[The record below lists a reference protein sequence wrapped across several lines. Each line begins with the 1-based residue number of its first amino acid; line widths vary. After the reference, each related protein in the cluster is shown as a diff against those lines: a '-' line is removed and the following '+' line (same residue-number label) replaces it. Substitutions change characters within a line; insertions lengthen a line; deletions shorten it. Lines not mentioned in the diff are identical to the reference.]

1 MGGSK
6 NRAPIGGGAGE
17 ANTVRDGGS
26 NKVQLGQI
34 GAAHGIR
41 GEVRIKSF
49 TEDPLAI
56 KSYSPLLTNRRG
68 VEITIEKARL
78 QKSMVIARLK
88 DVTDRNAAEALN
100 GVKLFTLRD
109 NLPEPDED
117 DFYHTDL
124 IGLDAQLE
132 DGTSIGQVA
141 AVQNYGAGDV
151 LEIRPTKGPTEL
163 LPFTKKV
170 VPTINLNEGFLV
182 IVPPSEIVV
191 DEDEAFEAE

>member
-1 MGGSK
+1 MGGGK
-6 NRAPIGGGAGE
+6 HKIL
-17 ANTVRDGGS
+17 
-26 NKVQLGQI
+26 LGQI

-56 KSYSPLLTNRRG
+56 KNYAPLLTNRRDLE
-68 VEITIEKARL
+68 VTIEKARM

-100 GVKLFTLRD
+100 GTKLYTLRE

-117 DFYHTDL
+117 DFYHADL
-124 IGLDAQLE
+124 IGLKAKLE
-132 DGTSIGQVA
+132 DGTVIGEIA

-170 VPTINLNEGFLV
+170 VPTINFAEGYV
-182 IVPPSEIVV
+182 TIVPPGEIII
-191 DEDEAFEAE
+191 DEDEAFEDE